1 MHLGT
6 RRILHYDIQTH
17 PTTSWVRRVLK
28 LSIRKAIHSD
38 LTIKYVI
45 SDNDSLFGKRIT
57 RYLGKV
63 KIKHKKTSI
72 RSPQHNF
79 LWKVMLD
86 RPGKMDTPNDLLR
99 HVKKNGSVSTFL
111 APDGLLGLPKS
122 LRR

>member
-1 MHLGT
+1 MHLST
-6 RRILHYDIQTH
+6 RRILHYDIHTH

-28 LSIRKAIHSD
+28 LSLRKAIQSE
-38 LTIKYVI
+38 LPVKYVI

-86 RPGKMDTPNDLLR
+86 RPGKTDTLSVLSKL
-99 HVKKNGSVSTFL
+99 VKRNSWITL
-111 APDGLLGLPKS
+111 S
-122 LRR
+122 L